1 MATTVVSSKEGYDA
15 MTDWQTQSCKTLK
28 GINQPITGALSDPFP
43 DTGTCSPECG
53 LVPSTMRTGW
63 SMTRTTRT
71 VPTTVSI
78 ASSRTKC
85 PHTPLSIWGV
95 ARAS

>member
-43 DTGTCSPECG
+43 DTGTSSPECG
-53 LVPSTMRTGW
+53 TGIL
-63 SMTRTTRT
+63 TVTFARHGRT
-71 VPTTVSI
+71 VDGVGPS
-78 ASSRTKC
+78 ASM
-85 PHTPLSIWGV
+85 L
-95 ARAS
+95 A